1 MSSAPGGEEEVRRL
15 LAAYQQ
21 YQAQA
26 DGIMRQLSLTQI
38 TAEGLERAS
47 AAVDALDRAQVGQE
61 IMVPIGSGSFIHAT
75 LASKEKVIL
84 NVGAGV
90 HIEKNAAE
98 AREILIARKAE
109 VLEAARKLS
118 EVLWQGRSGDGED
131 PGRNAGVRR
140 ERRGASTQSGEPESC
155 LAASR
160 RSSLDLRRLYPPK

>member
-1 MSSAPGGEEEVRRL
+1 LSSAPGGEEEVRRL

-47 AAVDALDRAQVGQE
+47 TAVDALDRAQVGQE

-75 LASKEKVIL
+75 LASKEKVVL

-98 AREILIARKAE
+98 AKEILISRKAE
-109 VLEAARKLS
+109 VLEGSRKLN
-118 EVLWQGRSGDGED
+118 EVLSKVDQEMQKIQAIMQQFEEGAQQHQHGTGSE
-131 PGRNAGVRR
+131 GVV
-140 ERRGASTQSGEPESC
+140 
-155 LAASR
+155 
-160 RSSLDLRRLYPPK
+160 